1 MKNFLLYEKGF
12 FIPAL
17 FVSATVHGLLIGAGG
32 WISSVPYASV
42 LQAPSSLEVTV
53 IYQPVVSVIEEEIV
67 SEEIMD
73 SEALEEVV
81 FSDQHRELPPE
92 KNVLSSTASQ
102 ESRGALTKAGPLAHM
117 NPAPPYPRVARQ
129 RGWEGTVRLEVFVSK
144 DGIPETVGIDKSSGH
159 DVLDRAALQTV
170 REWKFI
176 PARSGSIRFS
186 SRITIPIQFS
196 LIKERP

>member
-1 MKNFLLYEKGF
+1 
-12 FIPAL
+12 
-17 FVSATVHGLLIGAGG
+17 
-32 WISSVPYASV
+32 
-42 LQAPSSLEVTV
+42 
-53 IYQPVVSVIEEEIV
+53 
-67 SEEIMD
+67 
-73 SEALEEVV
+73 
-81 FSDQHRELPPE
+81 
-92 KNVLSSTASQ
+92 
-102 ESRGALTKAGPLAHM
+102 
-117 NPAPPYPRVARQ
+117 PPYPRVARQ

-144 DGIPETVGIDKSSGH
+144 DGIPGTVGIDKSSGH

>member
-53 IYQPVVSVIEEEIV
+53 IHYPVVSVIEEEIV

-73 SEALEEVV
+73 SEAFEEVV
-81 FSDQHRELPPE
+81 FSDQRRELPPE
-92 KNVLSSTASQ
+92 KNVPSSTASQ

-144 DGIPETVGIDKSSGH
+144 DGIPGTVGIDKSSGH

-186 SRITIPIQFS
+186 SRITIPVQFS